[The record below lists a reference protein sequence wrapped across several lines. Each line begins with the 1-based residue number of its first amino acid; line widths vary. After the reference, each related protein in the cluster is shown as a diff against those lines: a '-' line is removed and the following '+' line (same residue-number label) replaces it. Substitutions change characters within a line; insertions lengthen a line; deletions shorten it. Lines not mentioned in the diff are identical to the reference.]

1 MYRTYV
7 SGRKLWDES
16 VFHSGGGISS
26 PYGGLGYLVS
36 KEKGNLL
43 SYRVLKNK
51 WFDYII
57 WIGDT
62 FVYLFLSKI
71 CIEVPTNIGSRY
83 QRDS

>member
-1 MYRTYV
+1 MFL
-7 SGRKLWDES
+7 GES
-16 VFHSGGGISS
+16 CGMNLYFTVGGVSS

-36 KEKGNLL
+36 KWKGYLL
-43 SYRVLKNK
+43 SYRILKNK
-51 WFDYII
+51 GFDYII